1 MRTRSGARFTRWLS
15 PFAILFALIAITK
28 AAEPA
33 PTAPS
38 LPLAGGLPVIVRTG
52 LRFEEIADIN
62 ENERSCT
69 ATVDLRL
76 RWTDAR
82 LAYPKEDGALYQN
95 FTDAAAEAR
104 LAAMWVPR
112 VELANTMGTPSFRAV
127 SLRIYPEGRVELMQ
141 RTTSKFATAFHPQ
154 RFPFDQQTLG
164 VEIVV
169 RGEDQDRVVLDY
181 HQDDL
186 TFSTAAPDRKLDRWK
201 LGLTNIRRE
210 PLPGLYGALHSRLW
224 VELQIRRQF
233 TMAMAPIFI
242 PLFASLLIPL
252 MAIYMNKVE
261 DGEFQI
267 DAFELCN
274 IVIGGLF
281 AVIALNFTVN
291 SAYPMLGDADNTVTR
306 LFGLNYLVLAAA
318 LAIIITLFRFNL
330 VQRAFGK
337 YVQEQLYHCIVWA
350 GPLLVLATAVA
361 LLLVA
366 MA

>member
-1 MRTRSGARFTRWLS
+1 LRWLLAV
-15 PFAILFALIAITK
+15 FLALPAL
-28 AAEPA
+28 AVFSEP
-33 PTAPS
+33 APS
-38 LPLAGGLPVIVRTG
+38 LPLDGGVPVIVRTG
-52 LRFEEIADIN
+52 LRFEQIEAVD
-62 ENERSCT
+62 ESERSCT

-76 RWTDAR
+76 RWQDAR
-82 LAYPKEDGALYQN
+82 LAYPKEDGTAFQN
-95 FTDAAAEAR
+95 YKDAAAEAR
-104 LAAMWVPR
+104 MATMWVPK
-112 VELANTMGTPSFRAV
+112 VELANMIGTPTFRTSA
-127 SLRIYPEGRVELMQ
+127 LRIYPDGQVELMQ
-141 RTTSKFATAFHPQ
+141 RTSTKFATSFDPQ
-154 RFPFDQQTLG
+154 RFPFDQQKLA
-164 VEIVV
+164 VEIAV
-169 RGEDQDRVVLDY
+169 RGDDQDRVMLDY

-186 TFSTAAPDRKLDRWK
+186 TFSASGSDRNLDRWAV
-201 LGLTNIRRE
+201 GLTNIRRE

-224 VELQIRRQF
+224 VELQIRRLF

-306 LFGLNYLVLAAA
+306 LFGLNYLMLGAA
-318 LAIIITLFRFNL
+318 LAVIITLFRFNF

-337 YVQEQLYHCIVWA
+337 YVQEQLYLGIVWA

>member
-1 MRTRSGARFTRWLS
+1 MRAKFKARSIRLAG
-15 PFAILFALIAITK
+15 LFAVFLAL
-28 AAEPA
+28 PA
-33 PTAPS
+33 VTSLSESAPS
-38 LPLAGGLPVIVRTG
+38 LPLGGGLPVVVRTG
-52 LRFEEIADIN
+52 LRFEQISAID
-62 ENERSCT
+62 ENEGSCT

-76 RWTDAR
+76 RWQDAR
-82 LAYPKEDGALYQN
+82 LTYPKEDGAAYQS
-95 FTDAAAEAR
+95 FKDAAAEAR
-104 LAAMWVPR
+104 LAGMWAPR
-112 VELANTMGTPSFRAV
+112 VELANAIGGPAFRTS
-127 SLRIYPEGRVELMQ
+127 SLRIYPDGRVEWMQ
-141 RTTSKFATAFHPQ
+141 RTATKFATSFDPQ
-154 RFPFDQQTLG
+154 RFPFDQQKLA
-164 VEIVV
+164 VEVAV

-186 TFSTAAPDRKLDRWK
+186 EFSGSGSDRNLHRWA

-224 VELQIRRQF
+224 IELQVRRQF

-291 SAYPMLGDADNTVTR
+291 SAYPMLSGADNTVTR
-306 LFGLNYLVLAAA
+306 LFGLNYLVLGAA

-330 VQRAFGK
+330 VQRACGK
-337 YVQEQLYHCIVWA
+337 YVQEQLYLGIVWA
-350 GPLLVLATAVA
+350 GPLLVLATALAV
-361 LLLVA
+361 LLVA

>member
-1 MRTRSGARFTRWLS
+1 MRGRSGARFIWWLP
-15 PFAILFALIAITK
+15 PFAILIALSAVTD
-28 AAEPA
+28 AAEP
-33 PTAPS
+33 TS
-38 LPLAGGLPVIVRTG
+38 TLPLGSGLPVVIRTG

-76 RWTDAR
+76 RWTDTR

-95 FTDAAAEAR
+95 FKDAAAETRMAT
-104 LAAMWVPR
+104 MWVPR
-112 VELANTMGTPSFRAV
+112 VELANMIGTPSFRTV

-164 VEIVV
+164 IEIVV

-186 TFSTAAPDRKLDRWK
+186 TFSTAAADRNLDRWK

-318 LAIIITLFRFNL
+318 LTIIITLFRFNL

-350 GPLLVLATAVA
+350 GPLLVLATAIA

>member
-1 MRTRSGARFTRWLS
+1 MMGGSALPSKRWAWLLILLPLS
-15 PFAILFALIAITK
+15 TITSL
-28 AAEPA
+28 AEP
-33 PTAPS
+33 TPS

-52 LRFEEIADIN
+52 LRFEQIAEVD
-62 ENERSCT
+62 ETERSCT

-76 RWTDAR
+76 RWQDAR
-82 LAYPKEDGALYQN
+82 LAYPKEDGSLFQS
-95 FTDAAAEAR
+95 FKDAAAEAR
-104 LAAMWVPR
+104 MAQIWVPR
-112 VELANTMGTPSFRAV
+112 VELANTIGSPTFRTV
-127 SLRIYPEGRVELMQ
+127 SLRIYPDGRVELMQ
-141 RTTSKFATAFHPQ
+141 RTSSKFTTTFDPQ
-154 RFPFDQQTLG
+154 RFPFDQQKLAA
-164 VEIVV
+164 EIVV
-169 RGEDQDRVVLDY
+169 RGEDQDRVALDY

-186 TFSTAAPDRKLDRWK
+186 TFSIAGADRNLDRWQV
-201 LGLTNIRRE
+201 GLTNIRRE
-210 PLPGLYGALHSRLW
+210 PLPGLYGVLHSRLW
-224 VELQIRRQF
+224 VELLIRRQF

-252 MAIYMNKVE
+252 MAIYMNQVK

-306 LFGLNYLVLAAA
+306 LFGLNYLMLGAA
-318 LAIIITLFRFNL
+318 LTIIIMLFRFNL

-337 YVQEQLYHCIVWA
+337 YVQEQLYLCIVWA
-350 GPLLVLATAVA
+350 GPLLVLATAIA

>member
-1 MRTRSGARFTRWLS
+1 MRGRSGARFIWWLS
-15 PFAILFALIAITK
+15 PFAILFALSAVTD

-33 PTAPS
+33 PT
-38 LPLAGGLPVIVRTG
+38 LPLGGGLPVVIRTG

-95 FTDAAAEAR
+95 FKDAAAETRMAT
-104 LAAMWVPR
+104 MWVPR
-112 VELANTMGTPSFRAV
+112 VELANMIGTPSFRTV

-141 RTTSKFATAFHPQ
+141 RTTTKFATSFDPQ
-154 RFPFDQQTLG
+154 RFPFDQQKLA
-164 VEIVV
+164 VEVVV
-169 RGEDQDRVVLDY
+169 RGEDQDRVALDY

-186 TFSTAAPDRKLDRWK
+186 EFSGSGSDRNPDRWA

-233 TMAMAPIFI
+233 TMAMAPTFI

-291 SAYPMLGDADNTVTR
+291 SAYPMLSGADNTVTR
-306 LFGLNYLVLAAA
+306 LFGLNYLVLGAA
-318 LAIIITLFRFNL
+318 LAIIIVLFRFNL
-330 VQRAFGK
+330 VQRACGK
-337 YVQEQLYHCIVWA
+337 YVQEQLYLGIVWA
-350 GPLLVLATAVA
+350 GPLLVLATALAV
-361 LLLVA
+361 LLVA

>member
-1 MRTRSGARFTRWLS
+1 MMRTLLS
-15 PFAILFALIAITK
+15 IVLLFSAATTF
-28 AAEPA
+28 AEP
-33 PTAPS
+33 APS
-38 LPLAGGLPVIVRTG
+38 LPLAGGLPVIVRTA
-52 LRFEEIADIN
+52 LRFEQIAVVD
-62 ENERSCT
+62 ENEGSCT

-76 RWTDAR
+76 RWRDTR
-82 LAYPKEDGALYQN
+82 LAYPKEDGALFKN
-95 FTDAAAEAR
+95 FKDNAAEAR
-104 LAAMWVPR
+104 LAEIWVPR
-112 VELANTMGTPSFRAV
+112 VELANTVGPPTFRTV
-127 SLRIYPEGRVELMQ
+127 SLRIYPDGQVELLQ
-141 RTTSKFATAFHPQ
+141 RTSTKFATSFDPQ
-154 RFPFDQQTLG
+154 RFPFDQQKLAAE
-164 VEIVV
+164 VVV
-169 RGEDQDRVVLDY
+169 RGDDQDRVVLDY

-186 TFSTAAPDRKLDRWK
+186 DFSAGGSGSHLDRWA

-210 PLPGLYGALHSRLW
+210 PLPGLYDTLHSRLW
-224 VELQIRRQF
+224 VELQIRRRF

-242 PLFASLLIPL
+242 PLFASLIIPL
-252 MAIYMNKVE
+252 MAIYMNRVE

-306 LFGLNYLVLAAA
+306 LFGLNYLVLGAA

-330 VQRAFGK
+330 VQRACGK
-337 YVQEQLYHCIVWA
+337 YVQEQLYLSIVWA
-350 GPLLVLATAVA
+350 GPLLVLATAIA

>member
-1 MRTRSGARFTRWLS
+1 MMKESALHSWRRRWLLS
-15 PFAILFALIAITK
+15 IFLALHGATGF
-28 AAEPA
+28 AEPA
-33 PTAPS
+33 PT

-52 LRFEEIADIN
+52 LRFDQIDSID

-76 RWTDAR
+76 RWRDAR
-82 LAYPKEDGALYQN
+82 LAYPKEDGAVFQN
-95 FTDAAAEAR
+95 FKDAAAEAR
-104 LAAMWVPR
+104 LAAMWAPK
-112 VELANTMGTPSFRAV
+112 VELANTIGSPTFRTV
-127 SLRIYPEGRVELMQ
+127 SLRIYPDGQVELMQ
-141 RTTSKFATAFHPQ
+141 RTSSKFATSFDPQ
-154 RFPFDQQTLG
+154 RFPFDQQKLAA
-164 VEIVV
+164 EIVV
-169 RGEDQDRVVLDY
+169 RGDDQERVVLDY

-186 TFSTAAPDRKLDRWK
+186 DFSASGSDRKLDRWA

-210 PLPGLYGALHSRLW
+210 PLPGLYDTLHARLW
-224 VELQIRRQF
+224 IELQIRRQF

-252 MAIYMNKVE
+252 MAVYMNKVE

-306 LFGLNYLVLAAA
+306 LFGLNYLALGAA
-318 LAIIITLFRFNL
+318 LAIIIALFRFNL
-330 VQRAFGK
+330 VQRALGK
-337 YVQEQLYHCIVWA
+337 YVQEQLYLSIVWA
-350 GPLLVLATAVA
+350 APLLVLGTAIA

>member
-1 MRTRSGARFTRWLS
+1 MRAKSRVRSIRWRWL
-15 PFAILFALIAITK
+15 FAVFLALSAVT
-28 AAEPA
+28 AFSES
-33 PTAPS
+33 APS
-38 LPLAGGLPVIVRTG
+38 LPLGGGLPVVVRTG
-52 LRFEEIADIN
+52 LRFEEISAIN
-62 ENERSCT
+62 ENEGSCT

-76 RWTDAR
+76 RWQDAR
-82 LAYPKEDGALYQN
+82 LAYPKEDGSAFQN
-95 FTDAAAEAR
+95 YKDAAAETRMAG
-104 LAAMWVPR
+104 MWAPK
-112 VELANTMGTPSFRAV
+112 VELANTIGSPAFRTT
-127 SLRIYPEGRVELMQ
+127 SLRIYPDGRVELMQ
-141 RTTSKFATAFHPQ
+141 RTNTKFATSFDPQ
-154 RFPFDQQTLG
+154 RFPFDQQKLA
-164 VEIVV
+164 VEVVV

-186 TFSTAAPDRKLDRWK
+186 EFSGSGSGQNLDRWA
-201 LGLTNIRRE
+201 LGLANIRRE
-210 PLPGLYGALHSRLW
+210 PLPGLYGVLHSRLW

-291 SAYPMLGDADNTVTR
+291 SAYPMLSGADNTVTR
-306 LFGLNYLVLAAA
+306 LFGLNYLVLGAA

-330 VQRAFGK
+330 VQRACGK
-337 YVQEQLYHCIVWA
+337 YVQEQLYLSIVWA
-350 GPLLVLATAVA
+350 GPLLVLGTAIA

>member
-1 MRTRSGARFTRWLS
+1 MMLKSALRSTGFTWLV
-15 PFAILFALIAITK
+15 ALFLTMPAVRGL
-28 AAEPA
+28 AEP
-33 PTAPS
+33 APS
-38 LPLAGGLPVIVRTG
+38 LPLAGGLPVIVRTA
-52 LRFEEIADIN
+52 LRFEQIDQID

-76 RWTDAR
+76 RWRDAR
-82 LAYPKEDGALYQN
+82 LAYPKEDGALFQN
-95 FTDAAAEAR
+95 FKDAAAEAR
-104 LAAMWVPR
+104 MAGMWVPR
-112 VELANTMGTPSFRAV
+112 VELGNTIGAPTFRTV
-127 SLRIYPEGRVELMQ
+127 SLRIYPDGQVELMQ
-141 RTTSKFATAFHPQ
+141 RTSTKFATTFDPQ
-154 RFPFDQQTLG
+154 RFPFDQQKLAAE
-164 VEIVV
+164 VVV
-169 RGEDQDRVVLDY
+169 RGDDQDRVVLDY

-186 TFSTAAPDRKLDRWK
+186 DFSVTASDRKLDRWT

-210 PLPGLYGALHSRLW
+210 PLPGLYDTLHSRLW
-224 VELQIRRQF
+224 VELQIRRRF

-252 MAIYMNKVE
+252 MAVYMNRVE

-267 DAFELCN
+267 EAFELCN

-306 LFGLNYLVLAAA
+306 LFGLNYLVLGAA
-318 LAIIITLFRFNL
+318 LTIIITLFRFNL
-330 VQRAFGK
+330 VQRACGK
-337 YVQEQLYHCIVWA
+337 YVQEQLYLAIVWA
-350 GPLLVLATAVA
+350 GPLLVLATAIA

>member
-1 MRTRSGARFTRWLS
+1 LAWLLAAFLAS
-15 PFAILFALIAITK
+15 AVTGL
-28 AAEPA
+28 AEP
-33 PTAPS
+33 APS
-38 LPLAGGLPVIVRTG
+38 LPLGDGLPVIVRTG
-52 LRFEEIADIN
+52 LRFEQITAID
-62 ENERSCT
+62 ENEGSYT

-76 RWTDAR
+76 RWQDAR
-82 LAYPKEDGALYQN
+82 LAYPKEDGAAFQN
-95 FTDAAAEAR
+95 FKDAAAEAR
-104 LAAMWVPR
+104 MAGMWTPKI
-112 VELANTMGTPSFRAV
+112 ELANTIGSPGFRTS
-127 SLRIYPEGRVELMQ
+127 SLRIFPDGRVELMQ
-141 RTTSKFATAFHPQ
+141 RTTAKFATSFDPQ
-154 RFPFDQQTLG
+154 RFPFDHQKLG
-164 VEIVV
+164 AEIVV

-186 TFSTAAPDRKLDRWK
+186 DFSSSGSDRSLDRWA

-210 PLPGLYGALHSRLW
+210 PLPGLYGVLHSRLW

-291 SAYPMLGDADNTVTR
+291 SAYQMLSGADNTVTR
-306 LFGLNYLVLAAA
+306 LFGLNYLVLGAA

-330 VQRAFGK
+330 VQRACGK
-337 YVQEQLYHCIVWA
+337 YVQEQLYLAIVWA
-350 GPLLVLATAVA
+350 GPLLVLATAIAV
-361 LLLVA
+361 LLVA

>member
-1 MRTRSGARFTRWLS
+1 MKGETARRFSQWASLLPIVVFIS
-15 PFAILFALIAITK
+15 AIAA

-33 PTAPS
+33 PT
-38 LPLAGGLPVIVRTG
+38 LPLADGLPVVVRTA
-52 LRFEEIADIN
+52 LRFEQIDEVD

-76 RWTDAR
+76 RWMDSR
-82 LAYPKEDGALYQN
+82 LAYPKQDGALFQE
-95 FTDAAAEAR
+95 FKDAAADAR
-104 LAAMWVPR
+104 LNEMWAPR
-112 VELANTMGTPSFRAV
+112 VELANVIGSPSFRTIA
-127 SLRIYPEGRVELMQ
+127 LRIYPEGQVELMQ
-141 RTTSKFATAFHPQ
+141 RTTSKFATTFDPQ
-154 RFPFDQQTLG
+154 RFPFDQQKLAA
-164 VEIVV
+164 EIVV
-169 RGEDQDRVVLDY
+169 RGDHQDRVMLDY

-186 TFSTAAPDRKLDRWK
+186 NFSAGGSERKLDRWA

-210 PLPGLYGALHSRLW
+210 PLPGLYDTLHSRLW
-224 VELQIRRQF
+224 IELQIRREF

-252 MAIYMNKVE
+252 MAIYMNRVAE
-261 DGEFQI
+261 GEFQI
-267 DAFELCN
+267 EAFELCN

-306 LFGLNYLVLAAA
+306 LFGLNYFVLGAA
-318 LAIIITLFRFNL
+318 LTIIITLFRFNL

-337 YVQEQLYHCIVWA
+337 YVQEQFYLSIVWA
-350 GPLLVLATAVA
+350 GPLLVLATAIA

>member
-1 MRTRSGARFTRWLS
+1 MRKSALRSRALPWVL
-15 PFAILFALIAITK
+15 PILLALPAATGF
-28 AAEPA
+28 AEP
-33 PTAPS
+33 PQT
-38 LPLAGGLPVIVRTG
+38 LPLAGGLPVIVRTA
-52 LRFEEIADIN
+52 LRFEQIDQID
-62 ENERSCT
+62 ENEGSCT

-76 RWTDAR
+76 RWRDAR
-82 LAYPKEDGALYQN
+82 LAYPKQEGALYQN
-95 FTDAAAEAR
+95 FKDAAAEAR
-104 LAAMWVPR
+104 MAEMWAPR
-112 VELANTMGTPSFRAV
+112 VELANTIGSPTFRTV
-127 SLRIYPEGRVELMQ
+127 SLRIYPDGQVEVMQ
-141 RTTSKFATAFHPQ
+141 RTSTKFATTFDPQ
-154 RFPFDQQTLG
+154 RFPFDQQKLAA
-164 VEIVV
+164 EIVV
-169 RGEDQDRVVLDY
+169 RGEDQDRVALDY

-186 TFSTAAPDRKLDRWK
+186 NFSASASDQKLDRWT

-210 PLPGLYGALHSRLW
+210 PLPGLYDTLHSRLW
-224 VELQIRRQF
+224 VELQIRRRF

-252 MAIYMNKVE
+252 MAIYMNRVE

-306 LFGLNYLVLAAA
+306 LFGLNYLVLGAA

-330 VQRAFGK
+330 VQRAWGK
-337 YVQEQLYHCIVWA
+337 YVQEQLYLSIVWA
-350 GPLLVLATAVA
+350 GPLLVLATAIA

>member
-1 MRTRSGARFTRWLS
+1 MRANSEARSIRLAW
-15 PFAILFALIAITK
+15 LIAVFLALPAVTGFS
-28 AAEPA
+28 EP
-33 PTAPS
+33 APS

-52 LRFEEIADIN
+52 LRFEQISAID
-62 ENERSCT
+62 ENEGSCT

-76 RWTDAR
+76 RWQDAR
-82 LAYPKEDGALYQN
+82 LAYPKEDGSAFQN
-95 FTDAAAEAR
+95 FRDSAADAR
-104 LAAMWVPR
+104 LAAIWAAR
-112 VELANTMGTPSFRAV
+112 VELANTIGSPTFRTT
-127 SLRIYPEGRVELMQ
+127 SLRIYPDGRVELMQ
-141 RTTSKFATAFHPQ
+141 RTTTKFATSFDPQ
-154 RFPFDQQTLG
+154 RFPFDQQKLG

-169 RGEDQDRVVLDY
+169 RGEDQERVALDY

-186 TFSTAAPDRKLDRWK
+186 EFSGSGSDRNLDRWA

-210 PLPGLYGALHSRLW
+210 SLPGLYGVSHSRLW

-291 SAYPMLGDADNTVTR
+291 SAYPMLSGADNTVTR
-306 LFGLNYLVLAAA
+306 LFGLNYLVLGAA

-330 VQRAFGK
+330 VQRACGK
-337 YVQEQLYHCIVWA
+337 YVQEQLYLSIVWA
-350 GPLLVLATAVA
+350 GPLLVLATAIA

>member
-1 MRTRSGARFTRWLS
+1 MRAKSGSRAVRWLG
-15 PFAILFALIAITK
+15 LFAFFTALTAVTG

-33 PTAPS
+33 PS
-38 LPLAGGLPVIVRTG
+38 LPLGSGLPVIIRTG

-76 RWTDAR
+76 RWTDTR

-95 FTDAAAEAR
+95 FNDAGAETR
-104 LAAMWVPR
+104 MAAMWVPR
-112 VELANTMGTPSFRAV
+112 VELANTIGTPSFRSV
-127 SLRIYPEGRVELMQ
+127 SLRIYPDGRVELMQ
-141 RTTSKFATAFHPQ
+141 RTTSKFATTFHPQ
-154 RFPFDQQTLG
+154 RFPFDQQVLG
-164 VEIVV
+164 IEIVV
-169 RGEDQDRVVLDY
+169 RGEDQDRVALDY
-181 HQDDL
+181 RQDDL
-186 TFSTAAPDRKLDRWK
+186 TFSAAAPNWNLDRWK

-210 PLPGLYGALHSRLW
+210 PLPGLYGALHSRLR
-224 VELQIRRQF
+224 VELHIRRQF

-252 MAIYMNKVE
+252 MAIYMNKME

-306 LFGLNYLVLAAA
+306 LFGLNYLGLAAA

-350 GPLLVLATAVA
+350 GPLLVLATAIA

>member
-1 MRTRSGARFTRWLS
+1 MAKSRGRFIRLTWWLAV
-15 PFAILFALIAITK
+15 FLV
-28 AAEPA
+28 PA
-33 PTAPS
+33 VPGFSDPAPS
-38 LPLAGGLPVIVRTG
+38 LPLGGGLPVIVRTG
-52 LRFEEIADIN
+52 LRFEQIAAID
-62 ENERSCT
+62 ENQASCT

-76 RWTDAR
+76 RWQDAR
-82 LAYPKEDGALYQN
+82 LAYPKEDGAAFRN
-95 FTDAAAEAR
+95 FKDAAAETQMAR
-104 LAAMWVPR
+104 MWVPT
-112 VELANTMGTPSFRAV
+112 VELANTIGSPTFRTA
-127 SLRIYPEGRVELMQ
+127 SLRIYPDGRVELMQ
-141 RTTSKFATAFHPQ
+141 RTSTKFATSFDPQ
-154 RFPFDQQTLG
+154 RFPFDQQKLA
-164 VEIVV
+164 VEVTV
-169 RGEDQDRVVLDY
+169 RGEDQERVMLDY

-186 TFSTAAPDRKLDRWK
+186 EFSGTGSDRSLDRWT

-210 PLPGLYGALHSRLW
+210 PLRGLYGASHSRLW

-252 MAIYMNKVE
+252 MAIYMNKIE

-291 SAYPMLGDADNTVTR
+291 SAYPMLSGADNTVTR
-306 LFGLNYLVLAAA
+306 LFGLNYLTLGAA

-330 VQRAFGK
+330 VQRACGK
-337 YVQEQLYHCIVWA
+337 YVQEQLYLSIVWA

>member
-1 MRTRSGARFTRWLS
+1 MRTPSEPRPLRCL
-15 PFAILFALIAITK
+15 LALLLGL
-28 AAEPA
+28 PA
-33 PTAPS
+33 LTCFSQTAPAPS
-38 LPLAGGLPVIVRTG
+38 LPLGGGLPVIVRTG
-52 LRFEEIADIN
+52 LRFEQIAAVD
-62 ENERSCT
+62 ESERSCT

-82 LAYPKEDGALYQN
+82 LAYPKEDGTTFQS
-95 FTDAAAEAR
+95 FKDAAAEAR
-104 LAAMWVPR
+104 MATMWVPK
-112 VELANTMGTPSFRAV
+112 VELANMMGPPAFRTS
-127 SLRIYPEGRVELMQ
+127 SLRIYPDGQVELMQ
-141 RTTSKFATAFHPQ
+141 RTTTKFATTFDPQ
-154 RFPFDQQTLG
+154 RFPFDQQKLAA
-164 VEIVV
+164 EIVV
-169 RGEDQDRVVLDY
+169 RGDDQDRVALDY

-186 TFSTAAPDRKLDRWK
+186 NFSSGGSDRNLDRWA
-201 LGLTNIRRE
+201 LGLTNIRRD
-210 PLPGLYGALHSRLW
+210 PLPGLYGALHSRLF
-224 VELQIRRQF
+224 VELQIRRLF

-252 MAIYMNKVE
+252 MAVYMNKIE

-306 LFGLNYLVLAAA
+306 LFGLNYLVLGAA

-330 VQRAFGK
+330 VQRVFGK
-337 YVQEQLYHCIVWA
+337 YVQEQLYLSIVWA
-350 GPLLVLATAVA
+350 GPVLVLATAIA

>member
-1 MRTRSGARFTRWLS
+1 MMGKSELRHTRLAWLV
-15 PFAILFALIAITK
+15 ALFLASSAITSFS
-28 AAEPA
+28 EP
-33 PTAPS
+33 APS
-38 LPLAGGLPVIVRTG
+38 LPLAGGLPVIVRTA
-52 LRFEEIADIN
+52 LRFEQIDSID

-76 RWTDAR
+76 RWRDAR
-82 LAYPKEDGALYQN
+82 LAYPKEDGSLFQN
-95 FTDAAAEAR
+95 FKDAAAEAR
-104 LAAMWVPR
+104 LAEMWAPR
-112 VELANTMGTPSFRAV
+112 VELANTIGSPTFRTV
-127 SLRIYPEGRVELMQ
+127 SLRIYPDGQVELMQ
-141 RTTSKFATAFHPQ
+141 RTSSKFATSFDPQ
-154 RFPFDQQTLG
+154 RFPFDQQKLAAE
-164 VEIVV
+164 VVV
-169 RGEDQDRVVLDY
+169 RGDDQDRVVLDY

-186 TFSTAAPDRKLDRWK
+186 DFSAGGSDRKLDRWA

-210 PLPGLYGALHSRLW
+210 PLPGLYDTLHSRLW
-224 VELQIRRQF
+224 IELQIRRRF

-252 MAIYMNKVE
+252 MAVYMNRVD

-267 DAFELCN
+267 EAFELCN

-306 LFGLNYLVLAAA
+306 LFGLNYLVLGAA
-318 LAIIITLFRFNL
+318 LTIIITLFRFNL

-337 YVQEQLYHCIVWA
+337 YVQEQLYLSIVWA
-350 GPLLVLATAVA
+350 GPLLVLATAIA

>member
-1 MRTRSGARFTRWLS
+1 MRGRSLGLTWLLAV
-15 PFAILFALIAITK
+15 FLAL
-28 AAEPA
+28 PA
-33 PTAPS
+33 VTVFSDPATS
-38 LPLAGGLPVIVRTG
+38 LPLGDGLPVIVRTA
-52 LRFEEIADIN
+52 LRFEQIAAIN
-62 ENERSCT
+62 ENEGSCT

-76 RWTDAR
+76 RWQDAR
-82 LAYPKEDGALYQN
+82 LAFPKEDGAAFQS
-95 FTDAAAEAR
+95 FKDTAADKQME
-104 LAAMWVPR
+104 AMWTPR
-112 VELANTMGTPSFRAV
+112 VELANATGSPAFRTS
-127 SLRIYPEGRVELMQ
+127 SLRIYPDGRVELLQ
-141 RTTSKFATAFHPQ
+141 RTSTKFATSFDPQ
-154 RFPFDQQTLG
+154 RFPFDQQKLA
-164 VEIVV
+164 VEVVV
-169 RGEDQDRVVLDY
+169 RGDDQERVMLDY

-186 TFSTAAPDRKLDRWK
+186 DFSSASPDQNLNRWA

-210 PLPGLYGALHSRLW
+210 PLPGLYGVQHSRLW
-224 VELQIRRQF
+224 VELRIRRQF

-252 MAIYMNKVE
+252 MAVYMNKLE

-291 SAYPMLGDADNTVTR
+291 SAYPMLGDADNTVVR
-306 LFGLNYLVLAAA
+306 LFGLNYLVLGAA
-318 LAIIITLFRFNL
+318 LTIIITLFRFNL

-337 YVQEQLYHCIVWA
+337 YVQEQLYLCIVWA
-350 GPLLVLATAVA
+350 GPLLVLATATA

>member
-1 MRTRSGARFTRWLS
+1 MRAKSEVRSAALTWLLKV
-15 PFAILFALIAITK
+15 FLAL
-28 AAEPA
+28 PA
-33 PTAPS
+33 VTGLSETAPS

-52 LRFEEIADIN
+52 LRFEQISAID
-62 ENERSCT
+62 ENEGSCT

-76 RWTDAR
+76 RWLDAR
-82 LAYPKEDGALYQN
+82 LAYPKEDGAAFQT

-104 LAAMWVPR
+104 MAGIWTPR
-112 VELANTMGTPSFRAV
+112 IELANTIGSPAFRTTA
-127 SLRIYPEGRVELMQ
+127 LRIYPDGRVELMQ
-141 RTTSKFATAFHPQ
+141 RTSTKFATSFDPQ
-154 RFPFDQQTLG
+154 RFPFDQQKLR

-169 RGEDQDRVVLDY
+169 RGEDQERVALDY

-186 TFSTAAPDRKLDRWK
+186 DFSAAGSDQHLDRWA

-210 PLPGLYGALHSRLW
+210 PLPGLYGTLNSRLW
-224 VELQIRRQF
+224 VELQIRRLF

-252 MAIYMNKVE
+252 MAIYMNRVE
-261 DGEFQI
+261 DGEFKI
-267 DAFELCN
+267 EAFELSN

-291 SAYPMLGDADNTVTR
+291 SAYPMLSGADNTVTR
-306 LFGLNYLVLAAA
+306 LFGLNYVVLGIAA
-318 LAIIITLFRFNL
+318 AIIITLFRFNL
-330 VQRAFGK
+330 VQRACGK
-337 YVQEQLYHCIVWA
+337 YVQEQLYLSIVWA

>member
-1 MRTRSGARFTRWLS
+1 MMKPEARRRRLM
-15 PFAILFALIAITK
+15 FAVFLALPAAMA
-28 AAEPA
+28 AAEP
-33 PTAPS
+33 APS

-52 LRFEEIADIN
+52 LRFEQISAVDEG
-62 ENERSCT
+62 EGSCT

-82 LAYPKEDGALYQN
+82 LAYPKEDGAAFQS
-95 FTDAAAEAR
+95 FKDAAAEAR
-104 LAAMWVPR
+104 MAAMWVPK
-112 VELANTMGTPSFRAV
+112 VELANLIGTPAFRSS
-127 SLRIYPEGRVELMQ
+127 SLRIYPDGHVEWMQ
-141 RTTSKFATAFHPQ
+141 RTSAKFATSFDPQ
-154 RFPFDQQTLG
+154 RFPFDQQTLAA
-164 VEIVV
+164 EIVV
-169 RGEDQDRVVLDY
+169 RGDDQERVLLDY

-186 TFSTAAPDRKLDRWK
+186 NFSASGSERNLDRWA

-210 PLPGLYGALHSRLW
+210 PLPGLYNTLHSRLW
-224 VELQIRRQF
+224 VELQIRRLF

-274 IVIGGLF
+274 IAIGGLF

-291 SAYPMLGDADNTVTR
+291 STYPMLGVADNTVTR
-306 LFGLNYLVLAAA
+306 LFGLNYLGLGAAF
-318 LAIIITLFRFNL
+318 AIIITLFRFNL

-337 YVQEQLYHCIVWA
+337 YVQEQLYLCLVWA
-350 GPLLVLATAVA
+350 GPLLVLATGVA
-361 LLLVA
+361 FLLAA